1 MDISDIGAILLEGP
15 EQALNLVSLLT
26 DKLGEGVVWSGE
38 QIETFALAVA
48 ALAAKVEA
56 LEAHARGDEPAA
68 PPAAS

>member
-1 MDISDIGAILLEGP
+1 MDIGDIGAMLLEGP
-15 EQALNLVSLLT
+15 EQALNLVSTLT

-48 ALAAKVEA
+48 ALAAK
-56 LEAHARGDEPAA
+56 LEELQAAARGDEAA